1 MLRRGQKATTEIT
14 QVKSKT
20 NKQLSEEGG
29 PLVHAKLLTA
39 HLRNGLGVIVDRI
52 REFAVVVE
60 DEPSMTHIFIKTA
73 ML

>member
-1 MLRRGQKATTEIT
+1 M
-14 QVKSKT
+14 
-20 NKQLSEEGG
+20 GG
-29 PLVHAKLLTA
+29 PLAHANLLTA
-39 HLRNGLGVIVDRI
+39 HLRNGLGVIVDGI